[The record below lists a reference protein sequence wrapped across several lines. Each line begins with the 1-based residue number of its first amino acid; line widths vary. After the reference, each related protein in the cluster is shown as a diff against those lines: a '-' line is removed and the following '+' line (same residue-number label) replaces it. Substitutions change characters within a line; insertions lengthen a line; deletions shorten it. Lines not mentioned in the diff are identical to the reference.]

1 MPIVPPLITLDY
13 LGDMVRGAVVI
24 ALIGS
29 SRLVRIAYRSSLG
42 TLVLVR
48 SLLIVGRV
56 VLPVRS
62 ETRAR

>member
-56 VLPVRS
+56 VLPARS
-62 ETRAR
+62 ETRSR